1 MRRKTART
9 PCKPGPGGPD
19 RYEINN
25 AGACCALASQPSGAG
40 HAATTWRWAHVG
52 VVPSGCLLCARLRP
66 GHAPLSACF
75 QCSARLCRIS
85 WSSCRRT
92 YLRLVRAGQ
101 PLRPGHTPLSACCV
115 LALAVPII
123 VLPRAAGQNST
134 IIKQPIFAGSS
145 SEKLRA
151 TLARNMD
158 DHTHTSRARAEV
170 ANNSVVSSLSGAR
183 RGKTTARLSTNSRG
197 GMPRVHAQYRIV
209 H

>member
-101 PLRPGHTPLSACCV
+101 PPQARPHAAVCLLRPSSRRTYYR
-115 LALAVPII
+115 LAT
-123 VLPRAAGQNST
+123 R
-134 IIKQPIFAGSS
+134 
-145 SEKLRA
+145 
-151 TLARNMD
+151 
-158 DHTHTSRARAEV
+158 SRPKFD
-170 ANNSVVSSLSGAR
+170 NHQ
-183 RGKTTARLSTNSRG
+183 TTDFC
-197 GMPRVHAQYRIV
+197 RIV
-209 H
+209 Q